1 MTACNDSQEI
11 PIFGTKQGSSKFVL
25 IIHFDIISLKAILW
39 QCVLNTKCFY
49 LQGIHLS
56 VSGGK
61 AKGGINGNQL
71 LTGNFTYNTWT
82 HVALQYNNYTQ
93 NQVC

>member
-1 MTACNDSQEI
+1 MRACNDSQEI

-25 IIHFDIISLKAILW
+25 IIYRHSLEVISW

-49 LQGIHLS
+49 LQGIHLT

-61 AKGGINGNQL
+61 AKGGINGDQL
-71 LTGNFTYNTWT
+71 LTGNFTHNTWT